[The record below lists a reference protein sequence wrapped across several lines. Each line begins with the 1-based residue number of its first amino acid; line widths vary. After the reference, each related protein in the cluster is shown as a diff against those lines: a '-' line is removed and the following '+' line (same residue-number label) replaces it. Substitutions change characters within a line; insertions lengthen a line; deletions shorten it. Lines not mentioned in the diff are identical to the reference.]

1 MKILIDTNVLVS
13 AALKDRDPEAVIL
26 WVVEQ
31 PEVQWIVSPEILQEY
46 KEVLS
51 RPKFK
56 LPEEIRQR
64 WFTALDECTV
74 IVEVE
79 DELVFPRDH
88 KDAKFLTCAIAAE
101 TAYFITGDRDFS
113 EAKKLVSTTIL
124 SVAMFKQLVCEKLA

>member
-1 MKILIDTNVLVS
+1 MKVLIDTNVLVS

-31 PEVQWIVSPEILQEY
+31 PDVQWIVSPEILQEHQ
-46 KEVLS
+46 EVLS

-74 IVEVE
+74 RVEVE
-79 DELVFPRDH
+79 MEVAFPRDE
-88 KDAKFLTCAIAAE
+88 KDARFLACAIAAE
-101 TAYFITGDRDFS
+101 AAYFITGDRDFS
-113 EAKKLVSTTIL
+113 EAKKLVCTTIL
-124 SVAMFKQLVCEKLA
+124 SVAMFKRLVCDEPA